1 MSEAMEGL
9 AQRFD
14 ARAPTAGPVLFVCR
28 HRVHGVGMFDVAS
41 VLAGDA
47 VVAAAGEDGS
57 PVDVLVGT
65 ISACHGA
72 ASLLHLGTDPSLR
85 ALTERLGSAA
95 GTGRGTLG
103 RSIFGVDL
111 G

>member
-1 MSEAMEGL
+1 
-9 AQRFD
+9 
-14 ARAPTAGPVLFVCR
+14 
-28 HRVHGVGMFDVAS
+28 MFDVAS

-47 VVAAAGEDGS
+47 LVAASGGDGR

-72 ASLLHLGTDPSLR
+72 ASLLHLGTDRSPNSLLR
-85 ALTERLGSAA
+85 MAGSDA
-95 GTGRGTLG
+95 GAGRGTPG
-103 RSIFGVDL
+103 CSIFGVDL

>member
-1 MSEAMEGL
+1 
-9 AQRFD
+9 
-14 ARAPTAGPVLFVCR
+14 
-28 HRVHGVGMFDVAS
+28 VAS

-47 VVAAAGEDGS
+47 VVAASGEHGG

-72 ASLLHLGTDPSLR
+72 ASLLHLGTDPSLSSLPPL
-85 ALTERLGSAA
+85 AGSA
-95 GTGRGTLG
+95 GRMGRGTPG
-103 RSIFGVDL
+103 CSIFGVDL